1 MQKPT
6 SFSFSHDFKKLY
18 KLKTLCY
25 TGNNN
30 RFQSFKGTKVTIL
43 FLSFN
48 IKPAKNFSTSG
59 SSLVRYAPAAA
70 ICRSCEHIFR
80 LPGVNTRSV
89 DPFVAGYF
97 FLPID
102 KAKGGIFFTEW
113 SAFENLFVV
122 LHIATPDLL
131 F

>member
-1 MQKPT
+1 M
-6 SFSFSHDFKKLY
+6 
-18 KLKTLCY
+18 
-25 TGNNN
+25 
-30 RFQSFKGTKVTIL
+30 FQHKAGK
-43 FLSFN
+43 N
-48 IKPAKNFSTSG
+48 ISVCG
-59 SSLVRYAPAAA
+59 SCRSRHAPAAA

-122 LHIATPDLL
+122 LHIAKPDSL